1 MLRSHGGKLTAL
13 LMLPGLLWLGNPAF
27 ALLAGVGLTLAFDRP
42 LLAQS
47 SLYSKYLLQAAI
59 VMLGLKLNMA
69 DMWRI
74 NADYSAYVAVY
85 VLSAIGFGLLLGKL
99 LRVEHIS
106 STLIAAGT
114 GICGGTTIAT
124 LAPIIKASAEQ
135 VGVALAIVFLLNAVA
150 LLTFPLVGDY
160 FHLSQ
165 TQFGVWAALAIH
177 DTSSVVATAAVYGDQ
192 AANVATT
199 VKLGRTLWL
208 IPLVV
213 VASLVAGRGNPDD
226 VKVRLPGFIL
236 LFILASVLGSV
247 LPMPG
252 WLPAA
257 ASTVSKCLLVL
268 ALLLIGSEISRQTL
282 RQLRG
287 RVLVQALSLW
297 LLVVPLTLVLV
308 VYLVD

>member
-1 MLRSHGGKLTAL
+1 MLRSHGGKLAAL
-13 LMLPGLLWLGNPAF
+13 LMLPWLLWLGNPAF

-69 DMWRI
+69 DLWRI

-99 LRVEHIS
+99 LGVEHIS

-150 LLTFPLVGDY
+150 LLTFPFVGDY

-252 WLPAA
+252 CLPAA

-287 RVLVQALSLW
+287 RVLVQALLLW

>member
-1 MLRSHGGKLTAL
+1 MLRSHGGKLAAL

-99 LRVEHIS
+99 LGVEHIS

-150 LLTFPLVGDY
+150 LLTFPFVGDY

>member
-1 MLRSHGGKLTAL
+1 MLRSHGGKLAAL

-99 LRVEHIS
+99 LGVEHIS

-124 LAPIIKASAEQ
+124 MAPIIKASAEQ

-213 VASLVAGRGNPDD
+213 VASLVAGRGNPGY

-257 ASTVSKCLLVL
+257 ASTASKCLLVL

>member
-1 MLRSHGGKLTAL
+1 MLRSHGGKLAAL

-47 SLYSKYLLQAAI
+47 SSYSKYLLQAAI

-69 DMWRI
+69 DLWRI

-99 LRVEHIS
+99 LGVEHIS

-213 VASLVAGRGNPDD
+213 VASLVAGRGNPGD

-257 ASTVSKCLLVL
+257 ASTVSKCFLVL

>member
-1 MLRSHGGKLTAL
+1 MLRTHVGKLAAIL
-13 LMLPGLLWLGNPAF
+13 LLPWLLWLGNPAF
-27 ALLAGVGLTLAFDRP
+27 ALLAGVCLTLTFDRP
-42 LLAQS
+42 LLEQS
-47 SLYSKYLLQAAI
+47 SVYSKYLLQTAI

-85 VLSAIGFGLLLGKL
+85 VLSAIGLGLLLGKL
-99 LRVEHIS
+99 LGVERIS
-106 STLIAAGT
+106 SILIAAGT
-114 GICGGTTIAT
+114 AICGGTTIAT

-150 LLTFPLVGDY
+150 LLTFPLIGDY
-160 FHLSQ
+160 LHLSQ
-165 TQFGVWAALAIH
+165 TQFGVWAAFAIH

-213 VASLVAGRGNPDD
+213 VASLVAGRGEIGD

-247 LPMPG
+247 LPMPA

-257 ASTVSKCLLVL
+257 ASLLSKCLLVL

-287 RVLVQALSLW
+287 RVLVQALLLW
-297 LLVVPLTLVLV
+297 LLVVPVTLVLV
-308 VYLVD
+308 IYLVD

>member
-1 MLRSHGGKLTAL
+1 MLRSHGGKLAAL

-47 SLYSKYLLQAAI
+47 SSYSKYLLQAAI

-69 DMWRI
+69 DLWRI

-99 LRVEHIS
+99 LGVEHIS

-150 LLTFPLVGDY
+150 LLTFPFVGDY

>member
-1 MLRSHGGKLTAL
+1 MLRSHGGKLAAL

-69 DMWRI
+69 DLWRI

-99 LRVEHIS
+99 LGVEHIS

-150 LLTFPLVGDY
+150 LLTFPFVGDY

-165 TQFGVWAALAIH
+165 TQFGVWAALAIR

>member
-1 MLRSHGGKLTAL
+1 MLRSHGGKLAAL

-47 SLYSKYLLQAAI
+47 SSYSKYLLQAAI

-69 DMWRI
+69 DLWRI

-85 VLSAIGFGLLLGKL
+85 VLSAIGFGLLLCKL
-99 LRVEHIS
+99 LGVEHIS

-135 VGVALAIVFLLNAVA
+135 VGVALAIVYLLNAVA

-165 TQFGVWAALAIH
+165 TQFGVWAALAIN